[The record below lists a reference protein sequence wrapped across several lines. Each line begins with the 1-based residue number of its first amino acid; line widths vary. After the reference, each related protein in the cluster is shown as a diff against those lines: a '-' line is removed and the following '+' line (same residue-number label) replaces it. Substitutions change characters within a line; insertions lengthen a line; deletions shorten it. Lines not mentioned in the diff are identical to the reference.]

1 VSTDTADLAADALD
15 RLAADLEAQAKIP
28 AAPDMTPGP
37 LVEWG
42 TCQVC
47 QRSEGFADELPLY
60 RSGDKL
66 ACGSCADDR
75 DLVAE
80 DPHAVARAAAA
91 SDVAVSRA
99 MVAGA
104 LRRAGEERQAR
115 MIEDGLA
122 GAEDV
127 ARWAKWWRATAAT

>member
-1 VSTDTADLAADALD
+1 MSNATYTDTADLAADALD

-42 TCQVC
+42 
-47 QRSEGFADELPLY
+47 
-60 RSGDKL
+60 
-66 ACGSCADDR
+66 SCADDR

-91 SDVAVSRA
+91 SDVAVSRTMA
-99 MVAGA
+99 AGA

-115 MIEDGLA
+115 MVEDGLA
-122 GAEDV
+122 GADDV
-127 ARWAKWWRATAAT
+127 ARWAKRWRAMAAT